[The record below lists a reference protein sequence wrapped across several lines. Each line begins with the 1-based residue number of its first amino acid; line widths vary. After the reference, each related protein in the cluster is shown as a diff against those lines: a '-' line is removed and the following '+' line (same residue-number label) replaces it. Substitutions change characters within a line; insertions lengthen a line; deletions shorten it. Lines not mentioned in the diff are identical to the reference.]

1 MKWRNSLVYLLVL
14 LLVGGYYYYF
24 EVVQKRQKELAAR
37 EAQKVFHFQTEQVSG
52 LTIKP
57 KDKEAVQ
64 IKKEGQWEIVEPI
77 KADADKSS
85 VNELL
90 SALSKLEAEREVATA
105 PDDLKPFGL
114 HEPSLVI
121 SFRMGEQK
129 LELFVGDKNPVGDG
143 SYAKTSDGTRVF
155 LIAEGNR
162 SVLNKGLNEL
172 RRRQLF
178 GFQLDDVVAVNL
190 AYREGNIIAIERAA
204 DEKEWKVP
212 GDSEIKIKQS
222 KMDNLIE
229 QIHWL
234 RAQNFLE
241 NEPRNLLAYG
251 LEPPFVTVTLR
262 LKSGEKAEL
271 RLAKKENAEKQI
283 DAFSSQLPVVVQV
296 AASILDD
303 LPTALSALQDR
314 SLLGFKPDVVKEV
327 KWSLGDSHGHAIQ
340 IDESRWGLKAG
351 EGQPEPIKD
360 SWHVRSFLWDL
371 GDAEY
376 QGKLD
381 PAPPLASQPHC
392 RIELR
397 NAEKSL
403 LTLSWEKPPQEG
415 RNPVS
420 VWIQKEGETVAVS
433 ADADLLRRVESDLER
448 LSHPEEAGSREQGVK
463 SEE

>member
-1 MKWRNSLVYLLVL
+1 MKWRSSLVYLLVL

-24 EVVQKRQKELAAR
+24 EVVQKTQKEAAAR
-37 EAQKVFHFQTEQVSG
+37 EAKKVFQFQTEQVAG

-64 IKKEGQWEIVEPI
+64 LKKEEPWQIVEPI
-77 KADADKSS
+77 KTDADKSS
-85 VNELL
+85 VDDVLG
-90 SALSKLEAEREVATA
+90 ALSRLESEREVAAA

-114 HEPSLVI
+114 HEPSLVV
-121 SFRMGEQK
+121 SFQTGEQK
-129 LELFVGDKNPVGDG
+129 LELLVGDKNPVGDG
-143 SYAKTSDGTRVF
+143 SYAKTSDGTKVF

-162 SVLNKGLNEL
+162 SALNKGLNEL

-178 GFQLDDVVAVNL
+178 SFQLADVVAVRV
-190 AYREGNIIAIERAA
+190 AWREGSAISIERAA

-212 GDSEIKIKQS
+212 GDPEIKIKQS
-222 KMDNLIE
+222 KMDNVIE

-241 NEPRNLLAYG
+241 NESKNLPAYG
-251 LEPPFVTVTLR
+251 LEPPFATVTLR
-262 LKSGEKAEL
+262 LKSGENAEL
-271 RLAKKENAEKQI
+271 HLAKKEQDEKQI
-283 DAFSSQLPVVVQV
+283 AASSSQLPAVVQV

-303 LPTALSALQDR
+303 LPKELSVLQDR
-314 SLLGFKPDVVKEV
+314 SLLGFKPDGIKEI
-327 KWSLGDSHGHAIQ
+327 KWSLGDSQGHAVQ

-351 EGQPEPIKD
+351 AGQPEAIQD
-360 SWHVRSFLWDL
+360 SWRVRSFLWDL

-376 QGKLD
+376 QKKLA
-381 PAPPLASQPHC
+381 PAPPLTSQPYC

-415 RNPVS
+415 RSPVP
-420 VWIQKEGETVAVS
+420 VWFRNEAETVAVNVE
-433 ADADLLRRVESDLER
+433 AELLRRVEVDLER
-448 LSHPEEAGSREQGVK
+448 LGDPEKVK
-463 SEE
+463 NEK

>member
-1 MKWRNSLVYLLVL
+1 MKWRSSLVYLLVL
-14 LLVGGYYYYF
+14 LLVGGYFYYF

-37 EAQKVFHFQTEQVSG
+37 EAKKVFQFQAEQMSG

-77 KADADKSS
+77 KAEADKSS
-85 VNELL
+85 VNEFLN
-90 SALSKLEAEREVATA
+90 ALFNLEAEREVVAA

-121 SFRMGEQK
+121 SFRTGEQK
-129 LELFVGDKNPVGDG
+129 VELLIGDKNPVGDG
-143 SYAKTSDGTRVF
+143 SYAKTSDGTKVF

-162 SVLNKGLNEL
+162 SVLDKGLNEL

-178 GFQLDDVVAVNL
+178 TFQLDDVVALNL
-190 AYREGNIIAIERAA
+190 AYREGNIIAVERAA
-204 DEKEWKVP
+204 DEKAWKVF

-222 KMDNLIE
+222 KMDNFIE

-241 NEPRNLLAYG
+241 NEPKNLLTYG
-251 LEPPFVTVTLR
+251 LEPPLVTVTLR
-262 LKSGEKAEL
+262 LKSGENAEL
-271 RLAKKENAEKQI
+271 RLAKKEKDEKQI
-283 DAFSSQLPVVVQV
+283 AAFSSQLPAVVQV

-303 LPTALSALQDR
+303 LPEELSALQDR

-327 KWSLGDSHGHAIQ
+327 KWSLGDSQGHAVQ

-376 QGKLD
+376 QKKLD
-381 PAPPLASQPHC
+381 PAPPLASQPYC
-392 RIELR
+392 RIDLR

-415 RNPVS
+415 RNPVP
-420 VWIQKEGETVAVS
+420 VWIQKEGETLAVS

-448 LSHPEEAGSREQGVK
+448 LSQPEKVK
-463 SEE
+463 SEK